1 MLLLLGNVDS
11 FVKSETS
18 TARDVFLLLSVS
30 WWVLEGFD
38 DQSVGGRRSHFSV
51 GLFVLNGQFRCRPQ
65 TFLIT
70 TCLGDVLTNLLGT
83 RTQGAGLGGQGRQ
96 GTSFPT
102 DAPQIHDFDLTE
114 VDLRWHSGGGCC
126 WRNPESGQLETA
138 EPSPPPLS

>member
-1 MLLLLGNVDS
+1 MLLLLGNVDG

-51 GLFVLNGQFRCRPQ
+51 GLFVLSGQFRCRPQ

-70 TCLGDVLTNLLGT
+70 TCLGDVLTNLFGT
-83 RTQGAGLGGQGRQ
+83 RTQGPVLGALQTWQ
-96 GTSFPT
+96 
-102 DAPQIHDFDLTE
+102 
-114 VDLRWHSGGGCC
+114 
-126 WRNPESGQLETA
+126 
-138 EPSPPPLS
+138 